1 MSSNDNTMPLA
12 LVVDD
17 SPDAAETLVM
27 LIEMEGFQAVAAG
40 SLAAARQQL
49 ALQTPDLVLLDHQL
63 PDGNGLELLDELAG
77 SQIEVVMLTGS
88 GDPDLVRE
96 ARRRGATGYLL
107 KPVDME
113 ALGAVLARVRDA

>member
-40 SLAAARQQL
+40 SLAEARQQL

-77 SQIEVVMLTGS
+77 SKFEVVMLTGS
-88 GDPDLVRE
+88 GDPDLMRE
-96 ARRRGATGYLL
+96 ARRRGAAGYLH

-113 ALGAVLARVRDA
+113 ALGAVLARIRNA